1 MAETHYCKSRWMQE
15 HPWLDRLYVKLAL
28 QVKKRTKNKKVS
40 NTWTQ
45 NEEKKPKS
53 IKAGRADTSNPL
65 WWVGMQMDYEIIK
78 KLNLRAGFY
87 SSLWQAKAKRKTEGA
102 ELLNTQPHQLVKVTV
117 CNHTVAGVFKLPF
130 FFFSRMC
137 MAEVYGCRCPVWVT
151 LHRHSCRR
159 SRAQPL
165 PKLGISDVGTMM
177 SPSTS
182 AHQLSDPGQILQT
195 PTKSCFYRVLGQ
207 ALTCVLQLR
216 L

>member
-53 IKAGRADTSNPL
+53 VKAGRADTSNPL

-130 FFFSRMC
+130 FFFPECAWLRC
-137 MAEVYGCRCPVWVT
+137 MVAGVRFGLLYTGTLAEGRVPSLYPNSASQTWAPWCLPALQHISFQTQVRSFRHQQNPVFTGCWARP
-151 LHRHSCRR
+151 
-159 SRAQPL
+159 
-165 PKLGISDVGTMM
+165 
-177 SPSTS
+177 
-182 AHQLSDPGQILQT
+182 
-195 PTKSCFYRVLGQ
+195 
-207 ALTCVLQLR
+207 
-216 L
+216 